1 MPTPSE
7 TIEERLASYW
17 RLSGL
22 PDAHESR
29 APYVL
34 SRVTPSLLGAPGTRV
49 RVWGVDPDWNGACAG
64 HPAVGSEG
72 VISETLSPEGKT
84 CVEFRGDAQ
93 GALHV
98 TRGGAYTGL
107 GEENPIRLY
116 LIDDTLKVVI

>member
-1 MPTPSE
+1 MPTPTE

-17 RLSGL
+17 RLSG
-22 PDAHESR
+22 AEAER
-29 APYVL
+29 KAQEPYVPPAL
-34 SRVTPSLLGAPGTRV
+34 TPSLLGIPGTLV
-49 RVWGVDPDWNGACAG
+49 RVVGVDHDWNGACAG
-64 HPAVGSEG
+64 HPVIGSEG
-72 VISETLSPEGKT
+72 IISETLSPDGKT

-116 LIDDTLKVVI
+116 LIDDTLAVVS